1 MPAQASPS
9 RITRSRASAGSGF
22 GIGEVAVQSVAVIN
36 RHQLVWRD
44 PPAWPFVWRGLLPL
58 LVLLLAV
65 LFALG
70 PFARSAIEGV
80 VQRELRSQLDDAG
93 FSWVALSVAGQN
105 VTLSGE
111 EPSATAGQRALALA
125 QTALC
130 PTWSGRRT
138 CAVQAV
144 GHFSAPLPVA
154 AGTVAPSQAAAEAC
168 ERALASALKT
178 EQIEFASG
186 SAAIDARSAP
196 LLDQLAREAR
206 TCPGAIRIEGH
217 TDTIGRTAFNRSL
230 SEARAAAVRDA
241 LIARGIPAER
251 LQAQGFGAARPVA
264 DNRTDSGRALNRRI
278 EFHAVAAA
286 AAHPEG

>member
-1 MPAQASPS
+1 
-9 RITRSRASAGSGF
+9 
-22 GIGEVAVQSVAVIN
+22 VQSVAVIN

-44 PPAWPFVWRGLLPL
+44 PPVWPFIWRGLVPL
-58 LVLLLAV
+58 LVLLAAV

-70 PFARSAIEGV
+70 PFARSAIEGG
-80 VQRELRSQLDDAG
+80 VQRELRSQLDEAG
-93 FSWVALSVAGQN
+93 FPWVALSVAGQN

-111 EPSATAGQRALALA
+111 EPSAAAGQRALALA
-125 QTALC
+125 RAALC

-138 CAVQAV
+138 CAAQAV
-144 GHFSAPLPVA
+144 GHFSAPPPLA
-154 AGTVAPSQAAAEAC
+154 AGTV
-168 ERALASALKT
+168 
-178 EQIEFASG
+178 
-186 SAAIDARSAP
+186 
-196 LLDQLAREAR
+196 AR